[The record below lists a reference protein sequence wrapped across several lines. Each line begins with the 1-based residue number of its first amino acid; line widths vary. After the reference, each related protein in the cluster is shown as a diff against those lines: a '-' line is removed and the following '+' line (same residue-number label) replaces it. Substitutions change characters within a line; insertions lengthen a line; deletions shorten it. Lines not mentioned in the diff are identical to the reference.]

1 MFLYLQ
7 LLQQLKQRHPDRF
20 DAVATEGQ
28 GQAKEKGK
36 ETEET
41 GGVCDEE
48 QEPVGTGTPVCSKR
62 RKTDTATATATF
74 TVIERIEHRIA
85 AQTQAQQQLLEK
97 VKNIKHVIKY
107 YNNILI
113 SYFI

>member
-28 GQAKEKGK
+28 GQAQETGK

-41 GGVCDEE
+41 GDVCDEE
-48 QEPVGTGTPVCSKR
+48 EEPVGTGTPVCS
-62 RKTDTATATATF
+62 
-74 TVIERIEHRIA
+74 
-85 AQTQAQQQLLEK
+85 
-97 VKNIKHVIKY
+97 
-107 YNNILI
+107 
-113 SYFI
+113 